1 MTTTGTILIIDDEPN
16 LRRSLALILQRAGH
30 TVTTAA
36 DAREALQN
44 MQAGAFDLAFLDLKL
59 PDRSGM
65 SLLPE
70 LRQLQPDMPIL
81 ILTAHA
87 TLETAIAA
95 VRQGARDYL
104 IKPIDP
110 SRILAR
116 VEEVLAEQARPK
128 RRREIE
134 AEVQNLLAELRQMN
148 DYEPSPTEVL
158 TQLPPTDPAR
168 WLRRGPFALD
178 LHTRHALLDDLYV
191 PLPPT
196 TFDYL
201 VALVRH
207 APDPVAYETLV
218 LEAQGYKLPRAE
230 AREMVRWQIH
240 ELRKALEPDAQQRRF
255 IFTVRHIGYRLV
267 I

>member
-1 MTTTGTILIIDDEPN
+1 MTTAGTILIIDDELN

-30 TVTTAA
+30 AVTTAA

-65 SLLPE
+65 SLLAD
-70 LRQLQPDMPIL
+70 LRQRQPDMPIL

-87 TLETAIAA
+87 TLDTAIAA
-95 VRQGARDYL
+95 LRQGARDYL
-104 IKPIDP
+104 LKPIDP
-110 SRILAR
+110 PHILAR
-116 VEEVLAEQARPK
+116 VKEVLAEQAWPK

-134 AEVQNLLAELRQMN
+134 AEVQNLMAELRQMN
-148 DYEPSPTEVL
+148 DCEPPPTEVP
-158 TQLPPTDPAR
+158 TQLPPIDPAR
-168 WLRRGPFALD
+168 WLQRGPFTLD
-178 LHTRHALLDDLYV
+178 LHTRHAMLDDRAV

-201 VALVRH
+201 VTLVRH

-218 LEAQGYKLPRAE
+218 LEAQGYKLPRTE

-240 ELRKALEPDAQQRRF
+240 ELRKALETDAQHRRF

-267 I
+267 M

>member
-1 MTTTGTILIIDDEPN
+1 MTTAGTILIIDDEPN
-16 LRRSLALILQRAGH
+16 LRRSLALILQRAGYA
-30 TVTTAA
+30 VTTAA

-87 TLETAIAA
+87 TLETAMAA

-110 SRILAR
+110 SHILAR

-134 AEVQNLLAELRQMN
+134 AEVQDLLAELRQM
-148 DYEPSPTEVL
+148 DDQDPPAADLL
-158 TQLPPTDPAR
+158 TKLPPTDPAR
-168 WLRRGPFALD
+168 WLRRGPF
-178 LHTRHALLDDLYV
+178 
-191 PLPPT
+191 
-196 TFDYL
+196 
-201 VALVRH
+201 
-207 APDPVAYETLV
+207 TL
-218 LEAQGYKLPRAE
+218 
-230 AREMVRWQIH
+230 
-240 ELRKALEPDAQQRRF
+240 
-255 IFTVRHIGYRLV
+255 
-267 I
+267 

>member
-44 MQAGAFDLAFLDLKL
+44 LQAGAFVLAFLDLKL
-59 PDRSGM
+59 PDRSGI

-70 LRQLQPDMPIL
+70 LRQLQPDLPIL
-81 ILTAHA
+81 IVTANA
-87 TLETAIAA
+87 TLDTAITA

-104 IKPIDP
+104 LKPIDP
-110 SRILAR
+110 PRILAR

-134 AEVQNLLAELRQMN
+134 AEVQNLLAELRQMTEF
-148 DYEPSPTEVL
+148 EPSPAEVL
-158 TQLPPTDPAR
+158 TKLPPTDPAR

-178 LHTRHALLDDLYV
+178 LHTRHAMLDEVYV

-201 VALVRH
+201 VSLVRH

-240 ELRKALEPDAQQRRF
+240 ELRKALEPDSQQQRF
-255 IFTVRHIGYRLV
+255 IITIRHVGYRLV

>member
-1 MTTTGTILIIDDEPN
+1 MALANTILIIDDEPN
-16 LRRSLALILQRAGH
+16 LRRSLALILQRAGF

-44 MQAGAFDLAFLDLKL
+44 LQAGVYDLAFLDLKL

-65 SLLPE
+65 NLLPE
-70 LRQLQPDMPIL
+70 LRHLYPDMPIL

-87 TLETAIAA
+87 TLETAMEA

-104 IKPIDP
+104 LKPVDP
-110 SRILAR
+110 QHILAR
-116 VEEVLAEQARPK
+116 VAEVLAEQAQPK

-134 AEVQNLLAELRQMN
+134 SEVQYLLAELRQL
-148 DYEPSPTEVL
+148 DDHSAPLTELLAKV
-158 TQLPPTDPAR
+158 PPTDPAR
-168 WLRRGPFALD
+168 LLRRGLFTLD
-178 LHTRHALLDDLYV
+178 LHTRHALFDDRYV

-201 VALVRH
+201 TTLVRH
-207 APDPVAYETLV
+207 SPDPVAYETLV
-218 LEAQGYKLPRAE
+218 LEAQGYTLPRSE

-240 ELRKALEPDAQQRRF
+240 ELRKALEPDAQNPRY
-255 IFTVRHIGYRLV
+255 IITVRHVGYRLV
-267 I
+267 T